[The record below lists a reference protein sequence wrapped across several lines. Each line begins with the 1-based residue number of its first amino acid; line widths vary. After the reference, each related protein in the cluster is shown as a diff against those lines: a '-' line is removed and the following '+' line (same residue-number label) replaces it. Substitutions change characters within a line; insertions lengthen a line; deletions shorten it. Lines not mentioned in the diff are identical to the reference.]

1 MSLLDEFAAMRGG
14 VQRIAAL
21 CSALP
26 VDEIMLA
33 RKLKHLGAA
42 ISARFE
48 QALQAH
54 DLVEADF
61 SVLMQL
67 FGSPGR
73 NASPSELCGLTA
85 QRPTN
90 MTRIGDALVR
100 KGLATRAADP
110 GDRRRIVL
118 RITARGER
126 LARTLLP
133 QLSAE
138 VSRIFSGLGDTQR
151 RQLDTLLQKLAA
163 TLDTQ
168 SEEQDR

>member
-1 MSLLDEFAAMRGG
+1 MPLLDEFAAMRNG

-21 CSALP
+21 YSALP
-26 VDEIMLA
+26 ADEIMLA
-33 RKLKHLGAA
+33 RKLKHVGAA

-67 FGSPGR
+67 FGNPGRSASPG
-73 NASPSELCGLTA
+73 ELCGLTA

-100 KGLATRAADP
+100 KGLVTRETDP

-133 QLSAE
+133 QLSSE
-138 VSRIFSGLGDTQR
+138 VSRIFSSLGGTQR
-151 RQLDTLLQKLAA
+151 RQLDALLLKLAT

>member
-1 MSLLDEFAAMRGG
+1 MSLLDEFAAMRNG

-21 CSALP
+21 YSALP

-33 RKLKHLGAA
+33 RKLKHVGAA

-73 NASPSELCGLTA
+73 SASPGELCGLTA

-100 KGLATRAADP
+100 KGLGTRETDP

-133 QLSAE
+133 QLSSE
-138 VSRIFSGLGDTQR
+138 VSRIFSSLGGTQR
-151 RQLDTLLQKLAA
+151 RQLDALLLKLAT
-163 TLDTQ
+163 TLDTH

>member
-1 MSLLDEFAAMRGG
+1 MSLLDEFAAMRNG

-21 CSALP
+21 YSALP

-33 RKLKHLGAA
+33 RKLKHVGAA

-67 FGSPGR
+67 FGNPGRSASPG
-73 NASPSELCGLTA
+73 ELCGLTA

-100 KGLATRAADP
+100 KGLVTRETDP

-133 QLSAE
+133 QLSSE
-138 VSRIFSGLGDTQR
+138 VSRIFSSLGGTQR
-151 RQLDTLLQKLAA
+151 RQLDALLLKLAT